1 MSEMDDERLLAAL
14 TEVLAVDE
22 PLPME
27 TAAVVEHEA
36 FSFRR
41 VDAEL
46 AELLYDT
53 AVEEEVGVR
62 GGGPRSLSF
71 AVAGHELDLELQ
83 QDDTIVGRVSPP
95 DVEVSVEGTAGTV
108 AVPLDRLGRF
118 IAAVPG
124 PRLRFLL
131 SAAASAR
138 RIVTPW
144 IFR

>member
-1 MSEMDDERLLAAL
+1 MSELDDERLLAAL
-14 TEVLAVDE
+14 GEVLAADE
-22 PLPME
+22 PLPMG
-27 TAAVVEHEA
+27 TAALVEQDA
-36 FSFRR
+36 FAFRR

-53 AVEEEVGVR
+53 AVEEEAGVR

-71 AVAGHELDLELQ
+71 AVAGHELDVELQ
-83 QDDTIVGRVSPP
+83 PGDTIVGRVSPP
-95 DVEVSVEGTAGTV
+95 DVEVRVEGSAATV
-108 AVPLDRLGRF
+108 ALPLDRLGRF

-124 PRLRFLL
+124 SRLRFLL
-131 SAAASAR
+131 STAASAR

>member
-1 MSEMDDERLLAAL
+1 MSELDDERLLAAL
-14 TEVLAVDE
+14 AEVLAVDE
-22 PLPME
+22 PLTQATVE
-27 TAAVVEHEA
+27 VVEHEA
-36 FSFRR
+36 FTFRR

-53 AVEEEVGVR
+53 AVEEEAGVR
-62 GGGPRSLSF
+62 GGDGRSLSF
-71 AVAGHELDLELQ
+71 AVAGHELDVELQ
-83 QDDTIVGRVSPP
+83 PGDTIVGRVSPP
-95 DVEVSVEGTAGTV
+95 DVEISVESSAGATPV
-108 AVPLDRLGRF
+108 QLDRLGRF

-124 PRLRFLL
+124 SRLRFLL

>member
-1 MSEMDDERLLAAL
+1 MSELDDDRLLAAL
-14 TEVLAVDE
+14 GEVLSADE
-22 PLPME
+22 PLTME
-27 TAAVVEHEA
+27 TAAVVEQEA
-36 FSFRR
+36 FAFRR

-53 AVEEEVGVR
+53 AVEEAGVR

-71 AVAGHELDLELQ
+71 AIAGHELDVELQ
-83 QDDTIVGRVSPP
+83 PDDTIVGRVSPP
-95 DVEVSVEGTAGTV
+95 DVEVSVEGPTGTV
-108 AVPLDRLGRF
+108 ELPLDRLGRF

-124 PRLRFLL
+124 SRLRFLL

>member
-1 MSEMDDERLLAAL
+1 MNELDDERLLAAL
-14 TEVLAVDE
+14 GEVLAADE
-22 PLPME
+22 PLAAD
-27 TAAVVEHEA
+27 TAALVEREA
-36 FSFRR
+36 FAFRS

-53 AVEEEVGVR
+53 AVEEVAGVR

-71 AVAGHELDLELQ
+71 AIAGHELDVELQ
-83 QDDTIVGRVSPP
+83 PDDTIVGRVSPP
-95 DVEVSVEGTAGTV
+95 DVDVSVESPSGTLDV
-108 AVPLDRLGRF
+108 QLDRLGRF

-124 PRLRFLL
+124 TRLRFLL